1 MYWRMVMVDVQ
12 EDVMVDVQEDVM
24 VDVQEDGDG

>member
-24 VDVQEDGDG
+24 VDVLEDGDG